1 MAGGAFIVCA
11 IMTWLAWSALRGRV
25 SRHTAAQARRYV
37 IGGGVIFPTVVLAT
51 LLAHGLGRMPALLA
65 PAPPDALRI
74 TVSGEQWWWRVRYH
88 LPDGGEVELANEIRL
103 PVNEP
108 VLFELESPDVI
119 HAFWIPSLGGK
130 IDMIPGRRTRLV
142 LHPTRTGTFRG
153 QCAEFC
159 GDSHALMAFPVVVSG
174 RPDFDAWLAAQ
185 ARPAAPAAAAAV
197 DPGDPAEKNA
207 PDATLLA
214 RGRDAFLLNGCAAC
228 HRVRGTEARGRV
240 GPDLT
245 HVGSRLT
252 LGAGT
257 LPNDRAALERWLT
270 EPDRVKPGVL
280 MPHYRM
286 LPREDLG
293 ALAAYLKSLE

>member
-25 SRHTAAQARRYV
+25 SRHTEAQARRYV

-108 VLFELESPDVI
+108 VLFDLESPDVI

-159 GDSHALMAFPVVVSG
+159 GDSHALMAFPVVVSD

-185 ARPAAPAAAAAV
+185 ARPAAPIAATVA
-197 DPGDPAEKNA
+197 PGNPAEKTPPARRCSRAGETHFCSTAA
-207 PDATLLA
+207 PPATA
-214 RGRDAFLLNGCAAC
+214 CAA
-228 HRVRGTEARGRV
+228 RRRADASAPISPTSAPASRSARAPCPTTAPR
-240 GPDLT
+240 
-245 HVGSRLT
+245 SR
-252 LGAGT
+252 AG
-257 LPNDRAALERWLT
+257 
-270 EPDRVKPGVL
+270 
-280 MPHYRM
+280 
-286 LPREDLG
+286 
-293 ALAAYLKSLE
+293 